1 MRVLTCPKCREETL
15 ERKEPLR
22 YERPEHGAGPRKTP
36 ALLPSRCT
44 RCHGLWLTREEI
56 ARLRAGE
63 AVLKP
68 DAEDAPPQDLEVD
81 RRGGL
86 CPDCGRILVRAFLGE
101 RSEEEV
107 EDDETGFY
115 LDRCAH
121 CGGIWFDAGE
131 WRELAEDPEVEDLSS
146 LWDPEWHRRRVEE
159 RNRRA
164 YLARLEE
171 RLGPE
176 LFLAVESL
184 VERLREEPEKR
195 ATVLG
200 HLHEELGYE
209 PP

>member
-15 ERKEPLR
+15 ERPEPMR
-22 YERPEHGAGPRKTP
+22 YERAASASQARETP
-36 ALLPSRCT
+36 ALLPARCT

-56 ARLRAGE
+56 SRVRSGE
-63 AVLKP
+63 ATLKP
-68 DAEDAPPQDLEVD
+68 EADDAPLPDDVEID

-101 RSEEEV
+101 EV
-107 EDDETGFY
+107 VEGAEDGGFY

-131 WRELAEDPEVEDLSS
+131 WRELAEDPEIDDLSS
-146 LWDPEWHRRRVEE
+146 LWDPERLRSRVEE

-176 LFLAVESL
+176 LFQAVESL
-184 VERLREEPEKR
+184 VERLQDEPEKR
-195 ATVLG
+195 NAVLA

>member
-1 MRVLTCPKCREETL
+1 MKVLACPKCREETL
-15 ERKEPLR
+15 ERPEPLR
-22 YERPEHGAGPRKTP
+22 YERSEP
-36 ALLPSRCT
+36 ATTTRPAPPLLPARCT

-56 ARLRAGE
+56 GRLRAGE
-63 AVLKP
+63 ATLKP
-68 DAEDAPPQDLEVD
+68 ETEETPAVDLEVD

-101 RSEEEV
+101 RGEEEGR
-107 EDDETGFY
+107 EESGFY

-121 CGGIWFDAGE
+121 CGGIWFDVGE
-131 WRELAEDPEVEDLSS
+131 WRELAADPEIDDLSS
-146 LWDPEWHRRRVEE
+146 LWDPEWHRRRLEE

-171 RLGPE
+171 RLGAD

-184 VERLREEPEKR
+184 VERLRDEPEKR
-195 ATVLG
+195 NTVLA

-209 PP
+209 PS